1 MSFQT
6 HIYFF
11 LRWNTKGDVLKN
23 VDAALLMK
31 VYGDQGLWERASA
44 PCVKNFDLLP
54 S

>member
-11 LRWNTKGDVLKN
+11 LRWNTKGDVLTN

-31 VYGDQGLWERASA
+31 VYGDQGLCPVIQYLCERN
-44 PCVKNFDLLP
+44 KLKFKL
-54 S
+54 